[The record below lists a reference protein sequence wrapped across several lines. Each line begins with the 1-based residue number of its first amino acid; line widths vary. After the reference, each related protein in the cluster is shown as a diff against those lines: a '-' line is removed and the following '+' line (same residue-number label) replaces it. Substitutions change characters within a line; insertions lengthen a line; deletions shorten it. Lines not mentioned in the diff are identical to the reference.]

1 MPIVTPA
8 PTPENPSFT
17 TTFAAQPVP
26 TTTVVENTDDGG
38 DSGTG
43 SPVLDAAGDV
53 IDGATD
59 VAGDIVGGIGD
70 TIGGAADAAGDI
82 LGAIFG

>member
-8 PTPENPSFT
+8 PTPENPSCT
-17 TTFAAQPVP
+17 TTIAAHPAP
-26 TTTVVENTDDGG
+26 TTTAVEDIDDGG

-70 TIGGAADAAGDI
+70 TIGGVADAAGDV
-82 LGAIFG
+82 LGSIFG